1 MLKTKFFFALFLS
14 SIFISNN
21 ALSNDDGYTE
31 KEVERGQEAV
41 LALGIGLVIYAM
53 TLERE
58 EKTFNEIINTS
69 GLELINK
76 KHFDL
81 TLLPG
86 KTINQYQ
93 NDYNNFTTLNEG
105 NFQKSS
111 FDLIGFDIK
120 LSLK

>member
-1 MLKTKFFFALFLS
+1 MLKNKFFFVLFLS

-31 KEVERGQEAV
+31 EEIERGQKAV
-41 LALGIGLVIYAM
+41 LALGVGLVIYAM

-58 EKTFNEIINTS
+58 EKTFKEIINTS

-81 TLLPG
+81 TLLPV

-93 NDYNNFTTLNEG
+93 NDFNNFTTVNEG
-105 NFQKSS
+105 NLQNSS
-111 FDLIGFDIK
+111 FDLISFDLK